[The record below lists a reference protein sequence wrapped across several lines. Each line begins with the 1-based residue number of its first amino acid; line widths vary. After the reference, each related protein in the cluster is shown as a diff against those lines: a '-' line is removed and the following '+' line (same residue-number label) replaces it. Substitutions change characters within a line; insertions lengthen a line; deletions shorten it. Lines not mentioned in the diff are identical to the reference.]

1 MSDAAEMARDLRGHL
16 GLCEELLLIVERENQ
31 LLHTP
36 AAGLPASDF
45 ARFRAALLP
54 RLDQSLT
61 RLRKHRADWQRL
73 DPATRKQNPE
83 VASLLR
89 LNQDLSMRIIFLGR
103 ENEEALLRRG
113 MVPPNHLPPAERQRP
128 HFVSDL
134 YRRHSR

>member
-1 MSDAAEMARDLRGHL
+1 MSDALEMARDLRGHL
-16 GLCEELLLIVERENQ
+16 ALCEELLLMVERENQ
-31 LLHTP
+31 LLQPGSTAVP
-36 AAGLPASDF
+36 AADF
-45 ARFRAALLP
+45 ARFRKALLP
-54 RLDQSLT
+54 RLDQSIT

-73 DPATRKQNPE
+73 DPAVRKQNPE

-113 MVPPNHLPPAERQRP
+113 MVPPQHLPPPERQRP
-128 HFVSDL
+128 HFISDL